1 MDALYQERESVR
13 YIQVRHEE
21 AGALAAAADAKLTGK
36 VGAVFGS
43 AGPGATHLINGLY
56 DAQMDNV
63 PVVALLGKVASSSM
77 NYNDF
82 QEMNENPM
90 FADVSI
96 YNRTVMSPESLPHV
110 VDEAIK
116 AAYKFRGVA
125 VVTIPVDLALK
136 RLKPKRSPQPKTIK
150 LGSSYLMKQT

>member
-63 PVVALLGKVASSSM
+63 PVVALLGQVASSSM

-96 YNRTVMSPESLPHV
+96 YNRTVMS
-110 VDEAIK
+110 
-116 AAYKFRGVA
+116 
-125 VVTIPVDLALK
+125 LK
-136 RLKPKRSPQPKTIK
+136 VYHTW
-150 LGSSYLMKQT
+150 